1 MSRRADPPTRD
12 PQPAV
17 LPRKAPADREES
29 VFVIAEAGVN
39 HNGSLDLATRLVSAA
54 ADAGASAVKFQTF
67 RADAIATSRAPKA
80 EYQRDTTP
88 SSETQHGM
96 LERLELSEGAHERL
110 IEHCAK
116 VGIEF
121 MSTPFDLG
129 SVSLLLRLGVRR
141 VKIGSGDLTNAP
153 LLLSVARSNLPVIL
167 STGMA
172 TLQDVESS
180 LGVLAFGMLG
190 GDNPS
195 RMAFARAWSSTEGR
209 NVVGSRVTLLHCTTE
224 YPAPIAEVNLR
235 AMSTMR
241 DAFGLEVGYSD
252 HTRGITVAI
261 AAVALGATVIEKHL
275 SLDRDLP
282 GPDHAAS
289 LEPPDFAALVGAV
302 RDARRAL
309 GSSAKSVTPSEAR
322 NVVVAR
328 KSLVALRPIAEG
340 ELFTPEN
347 LGAKRPGDGVPP
359 MEYWEWLG
367 RPSPRTFAPNE
378 LILP

>member
-1 MSRRADPPTRD
+1 MTRGS
-12 PQPAV
+12 
-17 LPRKAPADREES
+17 ES
-29 VFVIAEAGVN
+29 VLVIAEAGVN
-39 HNGSLDLATRLVSAA
+39 HNGSLDLAIQLVNAA
-54 ADAGASAVKFQTF
+54 ADAGADVVKFQTF
-67 RADAIATSRAPKA
+67 RADALATARAPKA
-80 EYQRDTTP
+80 EYQRRTTV

-96 LERLELSEGAHERL
+96 LQRLELSEEAHKHL

-141 VKIGSGDLTNAP
+141 MKIGSGDLTNAP
-153 LLLSVARSNLPVIL
+153 LLLSVAQSNLPVIL

-172 TLQDVESS
+172 TLQDIESS

-190 GDNPS
+190 GENPS
-195 RMAFARAWSSTEGR
+195 RIAFARAWSSTEGR
-209 NVVGSRVTLLHCTTE
+209 NIVSSRVTLLHCTTE
-224 YPAPIAEVNLR
+224 YPAPIDEVNLR

-241 DAFGLEVGYSD
+241 DTFGLEVGYSD
-252 HTRGITVAI
+252 HTEGIAVAI
-261 AAVALGATVIEKHL
+261 AAVALGATTIEKHL
-275 SLDRDLP
+275 TLDRNLP

-289 LEPPDFAALVGAV
+289 LEPAEFAALVRSA

-309 GSSAKSVTPSEAR
+309 GSPAKRVTPSEAG
-322 NVVVAR
+322 NIVVAR
-328 KSLVALRPIAEG
+328 KSLVALRPIAKG

-347 LGAKRPGDGVPP
+347 LGAKRPGDGVSPI
-359 MEYWEWLG
+359 EYWEWLG
-367 RPSPRTFAPNE
+367 RPSSRAFAPNE

>member
-1 MSRRADPPTRD
+1 MTRVPD
-12 PQPAV
+12 SV
-17 LPRKAPADREES
+17 L
-29 VFVIAEAGVN
+29 VIAEAGVN
-39 HNGSLDLATRLVSAA
+39 HNGSLDLAIQLVDAA
-54 ADAGASAVKFQTF
+54 ADAGANAVKFQTF
-67 RADAIATSRAPKA
+67 RADALATVRAPKA
-80 EYQRDTTP
+80 EYQRRTTV

-96 LERLELSEGAHERL
+96 LERLELSEEAHKRL

-141 VKIGSGDLTNAP
+141 IKIGSGDLTNAP
-153 LLLSVARSNLPVIL
+153 LLLSVAQSNLPVIL

-190 GDNPS
+190 GENPS
-195 RMAFARAWSSTEGR
+195 RMAFAQAWSSTEGR
-209 NVVGSRVTLLHCTTE
+209 NVVSSRVTLLHCTTE
-224 YPAPIAEVNLR
+224 YPAPIGEVNLR

-252 HTRGITVAI
+252 HTEGITVAI
-261 AAVALGATVIEKHL
+261 VAVALGATVIEKHL
-275 SLDRDLP
+275 TLDRGLP

-289 LEPPDFAALVGAV
+289 LEPPQFAALVGAV

-309 GSSAKSVTPSEAR
+309 GSSEKSVTTSEAR
-322 NVVVAR
+322 NIVVAR

-347 LGAKRPGDGVPP
+347 LGAKRPGDGVSPI
-359 MEYWEWLG
+359 EYWEWLG
-367 RPSPRTFAPNE
+367 RPSPRAFAPND

>member
-1 MSRRADPPTRD
+1 VTRV
-12 PQPAV
+12 P
-17 LPRKAPADREES
+17 ES
-29 VFVIAEAGVN
+29 VLVIAEAGVN
-39 HNGSLDLATRLVSAA
+39 HNGSLDLAIQLVDAA
-54 ADAGASAVKFQTF
+54 TDAGADIVKFQTF
-67 RADAIATSRAPKA
+67 RADALATVRAPKA
-80 EYQRDTTP
+80 EYQYRTTV
-88 SSETQHGM
+88 SGETQHAM
-96 LERLELSEGAHERL
+96 LQRLELSEEAHERL

-116 VGIEF
+116 IGIEF
-121 MSTPFDLG
+121 MSTPFDLR

-141 VKIGSGDLTNAP
+141 MKIGSGDLTNAP
-153 LLLSVARSNLPVIL
+153 LLLSVAQSNVPVIL

-172 TLQDVESS
+172 DLQDVESS

-190 GDNPS
+190 GENPS
-195 RMAFARAWSSTEGR
+195 RTAFARAWASAEGR
-209 NVVGSRVTLLHCTTE
+209 DVVRSRVTLLHCTTE
-224 YPAPIAEVNLR
+224 YPAPIGEVNLR

-241 DAFGLEVGYSD
+241 DAFGIEVGYSD
-252 HTRGITVAI
+252 HTDGIAVAI

-275 SLDRDLP
+275 TLDRRLP

-289 LEPPDFAALVGAV
+289 LEPTQFAALVGGV

-309 GSSAKSVTPSEAR
+309 GSPEKSVTPSEAR

-328 KSLVALRPIAEG
+328 KSLVALRPIVEG

-347 LGAKRPGDGVPP
+347 LGAKRPGDGVSPI
-359 MEYWEWLG
+359 EYWEWLG

>member
-1 MSRRADPPTRD
+1 MTRG
-12 PQPAV
+12 P
-17 LPRKAPADREES
+17 ES
-29 VFVIAEAGVN
+29 VLVIAEAGVN
-39 HNGSLDLATRLVSAA
+39 HNGSLDLAIQLVDSA
-54 ADAGASAVKFQTF
+54 ADAGANAVKFQTF
-67 RADAIATSRAPKA
+67 RADALATDRAPKA
-80 EYQRDTTP
+80 EYQQRTTL

-96 LERLELSEGAHERL
+96 LQRLELSEDAHKHL

-141 VKIGSGDLTNAP
+141 IKIGSGDLTNAP
-153 LLLSVARSNLPVIL
+153 LLLSVAHSNLPVIL

-190 GDNPS
+190 GENPS
-195 RMAFARAWSSTEGR
+195 RMAFARAWASADGR
-209 NVVGSRVTLLHCTTE
+209 NVVRSRVTLLHCTTE
-224 YPAPIAEVNLR
+224 YPAPVDEVNLR
-235 AMSTMR
+235 AMSRMR
-241 DAFGLEVGYSD
+241 DTLGLEVGYSD
-252 HTRGITVAI
+252 HTDGIAVAI

-275 SLDRDLP
+275 TLDRNLP

-289 LEPPDFAALVGAV
+289 LEPPQFAALVGGV

-309 GSSAKSVTPSEAR
+309 GSSEKAITPSEAR
-322 NVVVAR
+322 NIVVAR
-328 KSLVALRPIAEG
+328 KSLVALRPIDEG

-347 LGAKRPGDGVPP
+347 LGAKRPGDGISPI
-359 MEYWEWLG
+359 EYWEWLG
-367 RPSPRTFAPNE
+367 RPSPRAFAPND